1 MDEEYNYDALAN
13 TINIEDI
20 TSNKTNRNILRLLK
34 DNDPSFDMLRVCN
47 TASGF
52 LLSRS
57 YIPEDGEDVGWL
69 GYFIGRN
76 TSLRWIDFDSK
87 LIHDANFYLGL
98 NRNQSIKKIHCTDLR
113 DGQICQMVAP
123 FLKNNPNLTEFDIRN
138 LGPEGIRQL
147 SLALGQNKSI
157 QKLNLANIDLT
168 GGQICLLDEFLKNNE
183 NLTKLWVKSC
193 ELGTEGAR
201 DLSLTLGNCN
211 KSLKHIFLSDIH
223 FEAGHV
229 SQIVLALSMHP
240 QLKELNLS
248 SMNIGRN
255 ECTALATLLRIT
267 TKQLQTLWLS
277 NNNIDDEGVE
287 TLVHAISGSKLQVLS
302 LDRNPTITS
311 RGRHYRLYWKGL
323 TPT

>member
-1 MDEEYNYDALAN
+1 MEEYNYDALAN

-123 FLKNNPNLTEFDIRN
+123 FLKNNQNLTEFDIRY

-147 SLALGQNKSI
+147 SLALGQNKVNSEV
-157 QKLNLANIDLT
+157 
-168 GGQICLLDEFLKNNE
+168 EF
-183 NLTKLWVKSC
+183 
-193 ELGTEGAR
+193 G
-201 DLSLTLGNCN
+201 
-211 KSLKHIFLSDIH
+211 
-223 FEAGHV
+223 
-229 SQIVLALSMHP
+229 
-240 QLKELNLS
+240 
-248 SMNIGRN
+248 
-255 ECTALATLLRIT
+255 
-267 TKQLQTLWLS
+267 
-277 NNNIDDEGVE
+277 
-287 TLVHAISGSKLQVLS
+287 
-302 LDRNPTITS
+302 
-311 RGRHYRLYWKGL
+311 
-323 TPT
+323 